1 MTRIVAAI
9 SRLSRLVA
17 IGFAVLA
24 LPAWAQDL
32 PVVMGERVV
41 SKELKAVASPYLLT
55 TEEEMPARALRL
67 VKPAARELGSL
78 QPRRTDQKRVDIG
91 FGRDVAG
98 LAEEPAAKALTW
110 QVVGASRIAKLR
122 VQSPGAQALRVGIR
136 VGSTRQPWE
145 LRVAGNAD
153 ETKAIG
159 PMRLGGPLG
168 KTEIHWTPL
177 TEGDAQVIELVS
189 PASLPAPAVEVVTVS
204 HLVAGPKDRF
214 RKLVA
219 DIGSSE
225 PCNIDIA
232 CITNPTQAFLDAANA
247 TVQLL
252 TTQPGGLSSLCTG
265 TILNDITPGTQIPYL
280 YTANHCL
287 EAEDPPYR
295 TVTQMQQI
303 ASTINTFFFF
313 DAVACNSL
321 AVPNYVQKFGGTTY
335 LYGDL
340 ATDVM
345 FLRLNDWA
353 PDGAYLAGWDANP
366 FTVTNTPII
375 VLHHPYGDLKKYTGG
390 VLSGGPD
397 PLAAPRSA
405 ATGYWR
411 TSYNQGITEFGSSG
425 SGLFTASGGQ
435 YVLRGSLSTG
445 NIFQCTSKRP
455 DGYYVGN
462 DWFTRF
468 DIAFPSIRPWLQA
481 TTLAEFDVS
490 DLWWNPLEDG
500 RGINMTQHPSGQV
513 FAIWYTYAAD
523 TGPLWLVMSG
533 GQWTTSRTFV
543 GKLYRTSGPAYS
555 KLPFD
560 PSKVTAFEVGTLT
573 LNFTDANNV
582 TFFWVVDGVQGT
594 EVMRRQ
600 DF

>member
-1 MTRIVAAI
+1 MTRFASAV
-9 SRLSRLVA
+9 SRFARLLA
-17 IGFAVLA
+17 TGFAILA

-41 SKELKAVASPYLLT
+41 SKELKSAASPHLLT

-67 VKPAARELGSL
+67 AKPAARELGSL
-78 QPRRTDQKRVDIG
+78 QPRGTARKRVDIG
-91 FGRDVAG
+91 FGRDVAK
-98 LAEEPAAKALTW
+98 LAEEPAAKALAW
-110 QVVGASRIAKLR
+110 QQVGASRIAKLR
-122 VQSPGAQALRVGIR
+122 VQSPGAQAVRVGIR
-136 VGSTRQPWE
+136 IGATRQPWE
-145 LRVAGNAD
+145 LRVAGSAD

-159 PMRLGGPLG
+159 PLRLGGPLG

-177 TEGDAQVIELVS
+177 TEGDAQVIEIVS
-189 PASLPAPAVEVVTVS
+189 PASLPAPRVEVVTVS
-204 HLVAGPKDRF
+204 HLVSGPKDRF

-225 PCNIDIA
+225 PCNIDVA
-232 CITNPTQAFLDAANA
+232 CISNPTQAFLDAANA

-252 TTQPGGLSSLCTG
+252 TTHPGGLSSLCTG

-287 EAEDPPYR
+287 EADDPPYR
-295 TVTQMQQI
+295 TATQMQQI
-303 ASTINTFFFF
+303 ASTINAFYFF
-313 DAVACNSL
+313 DAVACNSF
-321 AVPNYVQKFGGTTY
+321 AVPPYVQRFGGATY
-335 LYGDL
+335 LYSDL

-390 VLSGGPD
+390 VLSGLD
-397 PLAAPRSA
+397 TLTAPRSA

-425 SGLFTASGGQ
+425 SGLFTLASGQ
-435 YVLRGSLSTG
+435 YMLRGSLSTG
-445 NIFQCTSKRP
+445 NVFQCDARLAS
-455 DGYYVGN
+455 GYYIGN

-490 DLWWNPLEDG
+490 DLWWNPQENG
-500 RGINMTQHPSGQV
+500 RGINITQHPSGQV

-523 TGPLWLVMSG
+523 TGPLWLVMPG
-533 GQWTTSRTFV
+533 GQWTTGRTFV
-543 GKLYRTSGPAYS
+543 GKLYRTAGPSYN

-560 PSKVTAFEVGTLT
+560 TAKVTPFEVGTLT

-582 TFFWVVDGVQGT
+582 TFTWVVDGVQDT
-594 EVMRRQ
+594 EVMQRQ